1 VSGLA
6 GTLGRVAK
14 RREPGPKRVP
24 RAVRE
29 QEILDAAE
37 REFAERGYQGASMD
51 AIAAGAGISKP
62 LVYSYFGSKE
72 GLYRELVGRAGRNF
86 RATVAEVA
94 ATGRAD
100 VRMWRG
106 ILAYFDFVERYRWG
120 WTVLYSQ
127 YAGGGELARELDAN
141 RAAVT
146 DQLADLF
153 VDVAR
158 ASGMAEELL
167 GEVRVQAHTFEG
179 AAEGLGRRWLQH
191 PDEPKELQA
200 LRLMNFAWRGIER
213 LIGGDVWFP
222 PDDS

>member
-1 VSGLA
+1 
-6 GTLGRVAK
+6 
-14 RREPGPKRVP
+14 
-24 RAVRE
+24 VRE
-29 QEILDAAE
+29 QQILDVAE
-37 REFAERGYQGASMD
+37 REFAEGGYGGASMD

-72 GLYRELVGRAGRNF
+72 GLYRALVGRAGDNF
-86 RATVAEVA
+86 RATVAEVTA
-94 ATGRAD
+94 SGAAD

-141 RAAVT
+141 RKAVT
-146 DQLADLF
+146 DQLGDLF

-158 ASGMAEELL
+158 ASGVAEEVLD
-167 GEVRVQAHTFEG
+167 EVRVQAYTFEG

-191 PDEPKELQA
+191 LDEPKELQA

-213 LIGGDVWFP
+213 LMTGDLWLP
-222 PDDS
+222 PESR